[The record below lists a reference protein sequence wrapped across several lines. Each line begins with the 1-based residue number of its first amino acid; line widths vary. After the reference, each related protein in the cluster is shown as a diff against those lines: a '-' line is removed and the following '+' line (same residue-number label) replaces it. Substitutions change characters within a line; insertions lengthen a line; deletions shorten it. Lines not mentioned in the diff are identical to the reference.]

1 MASAV
6 GHPET
11 VCRGFWRSRHAV
23 GVTTAALTVLLAA
36 TAAVTAAAPR
46 HPKAP
51 AAPRGLRTAVSSS
64 ALRLRW
70 TEPGSRSGLTY
81 DVRTRIV
88 GAHSWRSSHVGASTL
103 VVERG
108 LLVGRRYQLE
118 ARACRG
124 GSCSPWSRP
133 ISTTVRGPSTTTPPV
148 GTTGSPT
155 IGGCAVFPSDNAWNR
170 DISGAPVDPLS
181 DAYIAS
187 IGAGGHLHPD
197 FGATPG
203 YGIPYV
209 VVPASQPLVP
219 IHLTDFASES
229 DPGPYPVPPSAPVE
243 AGSDMHVLVVKQGLC
258 RLYEMFNA
266 SYSGAP
272 DQHWTAAAGA
282 VFNLSS
288 DALRPDGWTS
298 ADAAGLPI
306 LPGLVRRDE
315 VRAGVIRHAIRMT
328 VVHSQAGF
336 IHPATHFASSS
347 TNPDLP
353 PMGLRLRLKAA
364 FDVSSF
370 PRDAQ
375 VILSAMKT
383 YGLIVADNGSN
394 WYFTGATDPS
404 WDDAQLNTLKSVPG
418 SAFEVV
424 QSGQIQ
430 H

>member
-1 MASAV
+1 VRLRPARAV
-6 GHPET
+6 
-11 VCRGFWRSRHAV
+11 VA
-23 GVTTAALTVLLAA
+23 AALTMVVAVMVVAA
-36 TAAVTAAAPR
+36 GAGVTAAAQS
-46 HPKAP
+46 HPAAP
-51 AAPRGLRTAVSSS
+51 PAPRGLRASFSG
-64 ALRLRW
+64 AGLRLRW
-70 TEPGSRSGLTY
+70 TEPGPRSGLTY
-81 DVRTRIV
+81 DVRLRLA
-88 GAHSWRSSHVGASTL
+88 GQQAWRRSHAGASTFA
-103 VVERG
+103 VEHG
-108 LLVGRRYQLE
+108 LLAGRRYMLE

-124 GSCSPWSRP
+124 RPCSRWSRP
-133 ISTTVRGPSTTTPPV
+133 VSVSVPGSLSTGPPV
-148 GTTGSPT
+148 DTTGSPV

-170 DISGAPVDPLS
+170 DISSTPVNPLS
-181 DAYIAS
+181 SAYIAS

-219 IHLTDFASES
+219 IHLTDYADES
-229 DPGPYPVPPSAPVE
+229 DPGPYPVPPNAPVE
-243 AGSDMHVLVVKQGLC
+243 AGSDQHVLVLQQGRC

-266 SYSGAP
+266 SYSGAA
-272 DQHWTAAAGA
+272 DHHWTAPAGA
-282 VFNLSS
+282 VFDLSS
-288 DALRPDGWTS
+288 NALRPDGWTS

-328 VVHSQAGF
+328 VSATQRGF
-336 IHPATHFASSS
+336 IHPATHFAASS

-353 PMGLRLRLKAA
+353 PMGLRLRLKAS

-370 PRDAQ
+370 PRDAR
-375 VILSAMKT
+375 VILTAMKT

-404 WDDAQLNTLKSVPG
+404 WDDTQLNTLKSVPG

-424 QSGQIQ
+424 QSGSIQ